1 MGTGPAGFSRAA
13 GRLRSTASRQS
24 SRRNERSP
32 GHQAA
37 RSPERAACGAF
48 ERWQATR
55 TEPGSSPLPL
65 APHGASPPA
74 LSCSRH
80 CSLGF
85 VVARVTPTLNPGSR
99 PDRRALDTQTWQRF
113 LSPPPVQPLQ
123 TRHTPRGCPAP
134 GPSSV
139 QFSFI
144 TFATI
149 FDQIIRWVI
158 FTDESKDY
166 FQNNN
171 YRVQTLEI
179 KAPTLSQSVRGLPV
193 SSAQREQPSS
203 SEGFLGYPDPAPQNQ
218 TAVAHHSL

>member
-1 MGTGPAGFSRAA
+1 MWS
-13 GRLRSTASRQS
+13 
-24 SRRNERSP
+24 SP
-32 GHQAA
+32 GRQAA

-55 TEPGSSPLPL
+55 TELGSSPLPL

-74 LSCSRH
+74 QSCSRH

-85 VVARVTPTLNPGSR
+85 VVARVTPSLNPGSR
-99 PDRRALDTQTWQRF
+99 PDRRVPDTETRQRF

-139 QFSFI
+139 RVSFT

-158 FTDESKDY
+158 IIDESKHY
-166 FQNNN
+166 FQKNN
-171 YRVQTLEI
+171 YRVQTLEN
-179 KAPTLSQSVRGLPV
+179 KAPT
-193 SSAQREQPSS
+193 
-203 SEGFLGYPDPAPQNQ
+203 
-218 TAVAHHSL
+218 